1 MGTPVVLGSP
11 SPKTTK
17 SVMFEDDGDTG
28 YFYARDG
35 ESIVDAMQ
43 LYVVET
49 FKDRDKP
56 ATLQIAW
63 SDDGLKAVLV
73 IDRYPHAVFDFAARH
88 GCSRMNFPA
97 PASGWTGHDWD
108 DIAIDLFR

>member
-1 MGTPVVLGSP
+1 
-11 SPKTTK
+11 
-17 SVMFEDDGDTG
+17 MFEDDGDTG

-73 IDRYPHAVFDFAARH
+73 IHTLFLTSLRAMDIHA
-88 GCSRMNFPA
+88 
-97 PASGWTGHDWD
+97 
-108 DIAIDLFR
+108 

>member
-1 MGTPVVLGSP
+1 
-11 SPKTTK
+11 
-17 SVMFEDDGDTG
+17 MFEDDGDTG

-35 ESIVDAMQ
+35 ESIIDVMQ
-43 LYVVET
+43 FYVVET

-63 SDDGLKAVLV
+63 LDDGLKAVLV

-88 GCSRMNFPA
+88 GYSRVNFPA